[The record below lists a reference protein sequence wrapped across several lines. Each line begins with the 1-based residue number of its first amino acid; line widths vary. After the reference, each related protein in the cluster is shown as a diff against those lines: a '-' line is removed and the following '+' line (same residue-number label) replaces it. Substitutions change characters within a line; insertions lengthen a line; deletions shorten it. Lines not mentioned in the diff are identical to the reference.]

1 MKPMLWKEAREMGR
15 WALLAAIVLGVF
27 AAYALSQTHTQL
39 VYGNGGGNVS
49 LLPWAIGAP
58 LAAVV
63 LGLLQ
68 ILPEQRRDQW
78 AFLVH
83 RPATR
88 DALFGGKATAGL
100 GMYGLA
106 VGVPALVALVWAAM
120 PGHLPIPF
128 DARLALPGLAD
139 MLAGVPCYFAGLLT
153 ALRPARWYG
162 SRALPIPAAL
172 AVALLA
178 YSMPSFRSSV
188 TISLLSTVVFA
199 LAAWG
204 SFRTTG
210 QYECQ
215 PKAAKA
221 SLGVILYLGIVL
233 AVGALV
239 LLTAAFVPR
248 TPEPERPSTHIRSY
262 YQVTRAGQVLRIT
275 IRGGSTVH
283 AEDLQGHAVPI
294 GKHFSESL
302 LGPNTNTLWDRDWKA
317 GYGVADY
324 RQSASVFVLAYG
336 ISRTKPHAMLWY
348 YHVPERRILG
358 YSRRTQRLTM
368 VAGPQSVVAA
378 DAPPPLPFPLGLR
391 NNTTQD
397 YSNNSNFTGS
407 GLMVYDHI
415 VYALNL
421 ADARLAPLLTV
432 SPPERIEKLQQD
444 YLFQQPLSVD
454 TLPSANDFNNKRVAV
469 FEVITLTRLQIYDR
483 LGRLQLSVP
492 RYLDATQ
499 RYGDPSVLPL
509 PKGDRYFF
517 RYSPTRH
524 VPRATRRTTPSIMVE
539 TDANG
544 KVLRRDTLPAIVN
557 TPYPLPPHPVYAS
570 AWGILAPPAW
580 VTGGLLYRA
589 ENPSRP
595 HGPDWME
602 AIWSEMRKYPN
613 AYRNVTRV
621 SFLCG
626 GLSALLAVLIG
637 RRCAWSRAGRVAW
650 AFGTFWL
657 GLYGILLLVALD
669 TWPARERCPHCG
681 RKRVVTQE
689 RCEHCGAGF
698 AVPPPDGAEIFDVPQ
713 SETGSV
719 QPTGSS

>member
-15 WALLAAIVLGVF
+15 WAMLAAIVLGVF

-49 LLPWAIGAP
+49 LLPWTIGAP
-58 LAAVV
+58 LVALV

-78 AFLVH
+78 AFLIH

-88 DALFGGKATAGL
+88 DALFGGKTLAGL
-100 GMYGLA
+100 GLYGLA
-106 VGVPALVALVWAAM
+106 VGVPALVALAWAAM

-178 YSMPSFRSSV
+178 YSMPSFRQSV

-215 PKAAKA
+215 HKAAKL
-221 SLGVILYLGIVL
+221 SLGVILYVGIVL
-233 AVGALV
+233 VVAALV

-248 TPEPERPSTHIRSY
+248 TPEAEMGSTRIRSY
-262 YQVTRAGQVLRIT
+262 YEITRAGQVLRIT
-275 IRGGSTVH
+275 IRGDRTIRVD
-283 AEDLQGHAVPI
+283 DLKGRAFPI
-294 GKHFSESL
+294 GKHFEDTL
-302 LGPNTNTLWDRDWKA
+302 LEPNAGTLWDRDWPPESA
-317 GYGVADY
+317 QTDY
-324 RQSASVFVLAYG
+324 RQSASVFVLVYG
-336 ISRTKPHAMLWY
+336 SSHRTPHAMLWY

-368 VAGPQSVVAA
+368 VAGPQGIVAA
-378 DAPPPLPFPLGLR
+378 DAPRPLPFPPGLR
-391 NNTTQD
+391 NNTTPD
-397 YSNNSNFTGS
+397 YSIGSNFTGS
-407 GLMVYDHI
+407 GLMVYDHV

-421 ADARLAPLLTV
+421 ADARLAPLLTI
-432 SPPERIEKLQQD
+432 SPPERIEELQQEYVPNPPSSPGAPPFPYD
-444 YLFQQPLSVD
+444 PVGQQ
-454 TLPSANDFNNKRVAV
+454 VAV
-469 FEVITLTRLQIYDR
+469 FEVTTQTQVRVYDPR
-483 LGRLQLSVP
+483 GHLLLSVP
-492 RYLDATQ
+492 RYLDAEQ
-499 RYGDPSVLPL
+499 HYGDPAVYRL

-517 RYSPTRH
+517 WYYPALGPKRSRWHIP
-524 VPRATRRTTPSIMVE
+524 PSILLE
-539 TDANG
+539 TNAHG